1 LRATATEVIARPS
14 PADLAPRF
22 TLDILGLTGSRGN
35 PGLQPYRAKQ
45 YDFGVEWYISRVN
58 FVSATLFRKDI
69 SSFVDRTT
77 QQEVIDGTTYTI
89 GLPVNGTSKV
99 QINGAELGGQFAFD
113 FLPQPFDSFGVTA
126 NYTYSDDKGYNQ
138 RDYFTGNLLT
148 FLGLSK
154 HSYNLSGYYDDGTIS
169 ARLSYN
175 WRSRFVIAPLD
186 RGNNPAVGEP
196 FGQWDA
202 SASATLTDN
211 VSVFLEGVNVFN
223 AQRTENAA
231 SIYRRNIIETYGRR
245 VYGGVRVKF

>member
-1 LRATATEVIARPS
+1 MATFVFNGTTNVVASGFDVDDDQVVFDLDVAEVASVADS
-14 PADLAPRF
+14 PNGAVV
-22 TLDILGLTGSRGN
+22 TS
-35 PGLQPYRAKQ
+35 
-45 YDFGVEWYISRVN
+45 
-58 FVSATLFRKDI
+58 VSGATL
-69 SSFVDRTT
+69 
-77 QQEVIDGTTYTI
+77 
-89 GLPVNGTSKV
+89 
-99 QINGAELGGQFAFD
+99 
-113 FLPQPFDSFGVTA
+113 
-126 NYTYSDDKGYNQ
+126 
-138 RDYFTGNLLT
+138 T
-148 FLGLSK
+148 FPGLSK

-175 WRSRFVIAPLD
+175 WRSRFLIAALD